1 MLLSRRRIIEIYKEY
16 GNSVCLD
23 KVFNHWIQ
31 SVNEDIRMTV
41 EIALTRED
49 MDSPSVK
56 KRLRRLINRY
66 ERIQGLVRKI
76 DGNIRFK
83 VL

>member
-23 KVFNHWIQ
+23 KVFDQWLQ
-31 SVNEDIRMTV
+31 SVNNDIRMTV
-41 EIALTRED
+41 DLALSRED

-66 ERIQGLVRKI
+66 ERIQGLIHKI